1 MTTRA
6 TRLSLCMIAL
16 FAVLT
21 LGGCRSAGVSPATTP
36 ELTATP
42 VQATPVQATPAPSP
56 IVTIAPTA
64 PPAPSP
70 VLLLGA
76 GSDKTIIAAWP
87 AGQTKQLVAHGSP
100 LYGQPLSPDGRQMII
115 DAKPDDKEPYPEVA
129 ILNLLDGSIEPLKL
143 LSKPNSVHWSPDGR
157 YLLYV
162 YWQEIGDQLV
172 LYDFASGDNTPIVGM
187 DIIFLAAGWSPDG
200 DQIAFVAND
209 DGQFDLYVLDVVTR
223 AVRRLTN
230 TLAIEIA
237 AVWSPVENTLLVG
250 TDRYDENVMRE
261 GYLVVTTLHLINSD
275 GRSRP
280 LGYYY
285 YIAPL
290 SLAWSPDGQ
299 QIAFDHNG
307 AVCILDLTTSQTTC
321 PLTEA
326 TPYADYYAAFGAWPA
341 WSPDGRWLAF
351 RALRFK
357 DDSCEGVYA
366 LEVATGEVSTVAEMS
381 CLAGP
386 LFWVADWEGAMN

>member
-6 TRLSLCMIAL
+6 TRLSLCMIVL
-16 FAVLT
+16 SAVLT
-21 LGGCRSAGVSPATTP
+21 LGGCRSAGISPTTP
-36 ELTATP
+36 EVTP
-42 VQATPVQATPAPSP
+42 MPPQATLTPFPVA
-56 IVTIAPTA
+56 TIAPTA
-64 PPAPSP
+64 PPASSP
-70 VLLLGA
+70 VLLFRTRYEEETVTAWSPGQ
-76 GSDKTIIAAWP
+76 AAQP
-87 AGQTKQLVAHGSP
+87 IVQGDL
-100 LYGQPLSPDGRQMII
+100 LYDYPLSPDGRRMII
-115 DAKPDDKEPYPEVA
+115 DAEPDNRDPGPEVA
-129 ILNLLDGSIEPLKL
+129 ILNLSDGSIEPLKL

-162 YWQEIGDQLV
+162 YWQETGDQLV

-386 LFWVADWEGAMN
+386 LFWVADWEGATH

>member
-6 TRLSLCMIAL
+6 GQLILWMIAL

-21 LGGCRSAGVSPATTP
+21 LGGCRSAGNTLP
-36 ELTATP
+36 TATDITSTLP
-42 VQATPVQATPAPSP
+42 QSTSAPSP
-56 IVTIAPTA
+56 VATVAPTA
-64 PPAPSP
+64 PPASSP
-70 VLLLGA
+70 VLLFRG
-76 GSDKTIIAAWP
+76 GYEEHPIAAWSP
-87 AGQTKQLVAHGSP
+87 GQTSQPLTPGDL
-100 LYGQPLSPDGRQMII
+100 LYGQPLSPDGRHLVF
-115 DAKPDDKEPYPEVA
+115 DAEPDDPYPTIAV
-129 ILNLLDGSIEPLKL
+129 LNLSDGGIERLSL
-143 LSKPNSVHWSPDGR
+143 LSQIRTVHWSPDGR
-157 YLLYV
+157 FLLYV
-162 YWQEIGDQLV
+162 YAQDSGDQLV
-172 LYDFASGDNTPIVGM
+172 LYDFAGGNNTLIVDM
-187 DIIFLAAGWSPDG
+187 EIIFFAAGWSPDG
-200 DQIAFVAND
+200 RQIAFVAND

-237 AVWSPVENTLLVG
+237 AVWSPLENTLLVG

-299 QIAFDHNG
+299 KIAFDHNG

-357 DDSCEGVYA
+357 DDGCEGVYA
-366 LEVATGEVSTVAEMS
+366 LEVATGEVTTVAETS

-386 LFWVADWEGAMN
+386 LFWVADWEGATH